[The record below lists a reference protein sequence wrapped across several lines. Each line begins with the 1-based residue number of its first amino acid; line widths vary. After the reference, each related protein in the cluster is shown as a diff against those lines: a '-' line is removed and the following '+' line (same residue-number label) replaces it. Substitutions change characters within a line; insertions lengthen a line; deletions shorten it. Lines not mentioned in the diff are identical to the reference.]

1 MRKVALDLGG
11 KKTTYCEVA
20 EGRVVRRGTVTEVET
35 LRSWLGP
42 DEPPAQVAI
51 EACREAWHVHD
62 LLRSWD
68 NEVVLVDTTRSR
80 RLGIGQHG
88 RKTDRIDAE
97 VLARALERGG
107 IPVAHVL
114 SPHRRELR
122 RQLGIRRALVETRA
136 QLVTTMRG
144 LAREQGVPLVS
155 CVAAN
160 FAERVQ
166 ASASAELLTELR
178 PLLETL
184 RVIDGQLEGVDAGL
198 GKLCIQEPIIQQL
211 CTVPGVGAIIAA
223 SFVSV
228 IDDAKRFRRA
238 HQVESY
244 VGLVPSEDSSGGKR
258 RVGAITK
265 QGNRYLRAMLVQGA
279 WVILRSSPKDDPL
292 RQWGEALS
300 ERRGKRIA
308 VTAMARRLIG
318 ILWAIWRDDTV
329 YDPQWLG
336 QHAAK
341 GLRAHARDLDV
352 RAEALKA
359 VARKRSCRL
368 LLQREVASG

>member
-1 MRKVALDLGG
+1 MRRVALDLGA
-11 KKTTYCEVA
+11 KKTTYCEIL
-20 EGRVVRRGTVTEVET
+20 EGKVVRRGTVAEVEA

-42 DEPPAQVAI
+42 EQPPAQVAI

-62 LLRSWD
+62 LLQSWG

-107 IPVAHVL
+107 IPMAHVL

-122 RQLGIRRALVETRA
+122 RQLGIRRALVEARA
-136 QLVTTMRG
+136 QLVTTMKG
-144 LAREQGVPLVS
+144 LAREEGVRLIP
-155 CVAAN
+155 CETKH
-160 FAERVQ
+160 FAERVL
-166 ASASAELLTELR
+166 ASAPVELSTELG

-184 RVIDGQLEGVDAGL
+184 KIIDRQLQGVDIEL

-228 IDDAKRFRRA
+228 IDDAKRFGRA

-279 WVILRSSPKDDPL
+279 WVILRNSPKDDPL

-308 VTAMARRLIG
+308 VIAMARRLIG

-336 QHAAK
+336 QHAEK
-341 GLRAHARDLDV
+341 GLRAHARDLEV
-352 RAEALKA
+352 RAEALKG